1 MTLNLTIKLLKKKG
15 NAIKENNI
23 KNKILTQGKVMKI
36 GTLKKDFDV
45 LLTVPL
51 SIILVINP
59 LAPELFLVSNF
70 STSCI

>member
-23 KNKILTQGKVMKI
+23 KNEILTQGKVMKI

-45 LLTVPL
+45 SLTVPL

-59 LAPELFLVSNF
+59 LAPGLFFVSNF